1 MKCLDMKSA
10 HEDSYTASDEGKF
23 EIGTLEVLVNFVQNA
38 FYNVRNSHLFWD
50 VRYIYS
56 LLLSNRI

>member
-1 MKCLDMKSA
+1 MKRLDMKSVHA
-10 HEDSYTASDEGKF
+10 DSYIASDEGKF
-23 EIGTLEVLVNFVQNA
+23 KIGTLEVLAIFILNA